1 MIPIVLLLEGITYPE
16 MHQDRLKGDLN
27 GMNGMGW
34 FENLNANRP
43 LNVVV
48 DGDLCVVRREK
59 IVVVERF
66 DGLIAIG
73 NLLALTYDDLDYC
86 IPEGMSEAVR

>member
-34 FENLNANRP
+34 FENLNANRS
-43 LNVVV
+43 LNVDV
-48 DGDLCVVRREK
+48 DEDLYEVGRRK
-59 IVVVERF
+59 IVVVVYF
-66 DGLIAIG
+66 DGLVAIRS
-73 NLLALTYDDLDYC
+73 LSALTYDGPDCCNLD
-86 IPEGMSEAVR
+86 